1 MSSDQ
6 RSQPARPAAAPGAVV
21 ADARLEMLLVLG
33 NDALLAAR
41 PASPVQLAHAALRA
55 GFDAVVPA
63 SWGDELVAAD
73 CARRLAT
80 QQPASALF
88 CACPEVASRVLGVG
102 ADLGPFLA
110 SFVPPPVALSRYL
123 RALHAPHEIR
133 LTYVGRCPGAE
144 SDAYDARITPEELLR
159 LLDERGIVPTT
170 QPDAFEDVIPLD
182 RRRFHSLP
190 GGLPAVSALRAAASH
205 HTVVE
210 LAEEDFAAE
219 LAQHLLDGH
228 PKLVDAAV
236 RLGCVCAGARSG
248 CTRDPRVEL
257 MAIEPPRAASPVV
270 AVPDEV
276 TLDFS
281 LPLPRA
287 CRSASDLVA
296 AMKRHAARPPEVAQK
311 PGSPDRQV
319 VADRQVER
327 VVDTAA
333 DAIQPPRRKSP
344 TFGTPVVR
352 PTAGVGPITRGTDG
366 RVLRRA
372 YVARRRTSGRP
383 LLDDVPDAPP
393 AEASVE

>member
-1 MSSDQ
+1 
-6 RSQPARPAAAPGAVV
+6 
-21 ADARLEMLLVLG
+21 MLLVLG

-73 CARRLAT
+73 CARRLGAES
-80 QQPASALF
+80 PASAVF

-102 ADLGPFLA
+102 TELAPFLA
-110 SFVPPPVALSRYL
+110 SFVPPPVAVSRYL
-123 RALHAPHEIR
+123 RALHAPQEVR

-144 SDAYDARITPEELLR
+144 SDAYEARIAPEELLR
-159 LLDERGIVPTT
+159 LLDERGIVPTA
-170 QPDAFEDVIPLD
+170 QPEAFEDVLPPD

-190 GGLPAVSALRAAASH
+190 GGLPAVSALRATASH
-205 HTVVE
+205 HAIVE

-236 RLGCVCAGARSG
+236 RLGCACAGARSG
-248 CTRDPRVEL
+248 CARDPRVEL

-270 AVPDEV
+270 VVPQEV
-276 TLDFS
+276 VLDFS

-287 CRSASDLVA
+287 ARTASDLVA
-296 AMKRHAARPPEVAQK
+296 AMRRHSARTDDAAPNTGAPE
-311 PGSPDRQV
+311 RV
-319 VADRQVER
+319 VTADRPVER
-327 VVDTAA
+327 VVDA
-333 DAIQPPRRKSP
+333 DADSIHPSRRKSP

-352 PTAGVGPITRGTDG
+352 PAAGVGPITRGSDG

-372 YVARRRTSGRP
+372 YVARRRASGRP
-383 LLDDVPDAPP
+383 LLDDVPAVPP
-393 AEASVE
+393 VEAQVD